1 MKLFG
6 SSIYLVHLVSTQ
18 PAVNGKIERWMKRR
32 NRMMDG
38 QQQRYPFESQETA
51 NQFIF
56 PRILYMVKDLAK
68 RYWNVTILPNLTL
81 Y

>member
-18 PAVNGKIERWMKRR
+18 PGVNGKIERWMKRR

-56 PRILYMVKDLAK
+56 PRILRNLAK
-68 RYWNVTILPNLTL
+68 MFWYVTILSNLTP